1 MKNADEQ
8 IFISALNYLRNNRN
22 VSEDEMREHFGTDG
36 VFVLNVFWARFSDAR
51 KQKDGISTKDKRE
64 NVINRMEEEFRNG
77 KLKNTVKDIERRDRY
92 MNIFMVCVS
101 IVATL
106 CIFIFGGALLLLIPP
121 IWIIVILLIWI
132 IKKKTK

>member
-1 MKNADEQ
+1 MKNAEEQ

-22 VSEDEMREHFGTDG
+22 VSEDEIREHFGSDG
-36 VFVLNVFWARFSDAR
+36 IFVLHVFWARFSDYR
-51 KQKDGISTKDKRE
+51 KQKDGLSTKSKRE
-64 NVINRMEEEFRNG
+64 NVINQMEEEFRSG